1 MNSVIR
7 NRCVGSPALRARRAV
22 RLLALQAV
30 MLLGLSVAAA
40 TPASAQ
46 SEIAVQRIQIEG
58 AQRIEEATIRSY
70 LNVNEGDSVGAAE
83 INEALKRLVA
93 TGLFSDVELT
103 PGSDGVL
110 VVQVV
115 ENPIINFIAFEGNG
129 SIEDEVLQAQIRTR
143 PRTAF
148 TRARAEAD
156 AQTIIAIYR
165 AAGRYSTTV
174 EPKIIQKPENRVDL
188 VFEITEGDVVGI
200 AAVNFVGNTEYSDRR
215 LRGVIETEE
224 SAWWKLLSSSD
235 SYDPDRLEFDKE
247 LLRRFYFA
255 RGFADFEVVS
265 AVAELNP
272 ERDEFFITFTVNEG
286 EEYTVGEVGL
296 VSNTR
301 GLEAEQFED
310 LLLTDSGDTYD
321 ADLVEKSIGRIQ
333 RVMGEE
339 GINFVD
345 VRPRANKRRDEN
357 DEPIIDLTYEL
368 NEGQRVY
375 VERIDV
381 EGNIRTLDRVIRREF
396 ELVEGDAFNAYRLQ
410 QSRTSVRRLGYF
422 SAVDVSTVRGSAD
435 DRVIVKTV
443 VEEQSTGEISFGLGF
458 SSNNGPGGEV
468 SVTER
473 NFLGRGQ
480 FVRASVSLTAER
492 QLADF
497 RFTEPY
503 FLDRNL
509 AAGFD
514 IFHREIDN
522 SDESSY
528 EVTETGFR
536 PRVRFPISEES
547 RIGFSYL
554 IESSEVTDVPDD
566 ASPLIAADQGSRITS
581 AIGYNFFY
589 DQRNDRLEPT
599 DGYELR
605 LGQDFAGLGG
615 DSVYISTTGSV
626 KGYKSFFREDV
637 VTSLQLAGGAIVSFA
652 DEDTRVTDRFQLGG
666 DSFRGFANSGIG
678 PRDTNNDVNI
688 DGSLED
694 IDDALGGN
702 YYAVARADVSFP
714 IGLPEEYG
722 VFGGFFA
729 DAGSVWGLDTDSYT
743 DDAAQ
748 NFSVDS
754 DFALRAAAGA
764 TVFWSSPVGPLRLN
778 FAFPLIEEEEDET
791 EFFQFSVG
799 TRF

>member
-396 ELVEGDAFNAYRLQ
+396 ELVEGDAFNAY
-410 QSRTSVRRLGYF
+410 
-422 SAVDVSTVRGSAD
+422 
-435 DRVIVKTV
+435 
-443 VEEQSTGEISFGLGF
+443 
-458 SSNNGPGGEV
+458 
-468 SVTER
+468 
-473 NFLGRGQ
+473 
-480 FVRASVSLTAER
+480 
-492 QLADF
+492 
-497 RFTEPY
+497 
-503 FLDRNL
+503 
-509 AAGFD
+509 
-514 IFHREIDN
+514 
-522 SDESSY
+522 
-528 EVTETGFR
+528 
-536 PRVRFPISEES
+536 
-547 RIGFSYL
+547 
-554 IESSEVTDVPDD
+554 
-566 ASPLIAADQGSRITS
+566 
-581 AIGYNFFY
+581 
-589 DQRNDRLEPT
+589 
-599 DGYELR
+599 
-605 LGQDFAGLGG
+605 
-615 DSVYISTTGSV
+615 
-626 KGYKSFFREDV
+626 
-637 VTSLQLAGGAIVSFA
+637 
-652 DEDTRVTDRFQLGG
+652 
-666 DSFRGFANSGIG
+666 
-678 PRDTNNDVNI
+678 
-688 DGSLED
+688 
-694 IDDALGGN
+694 
-702 YYAVARADVSFP
+702 
-714 IGLPEEYG
+714 
-722 VFGGFFA
+722 
-729 DAGSVWGLDTDSYT
+729 
-743 DDAAQ
+743 
-748 NFSVDS
+748 
-754 DFALRAAAGA
+754 
-764 TVFWSSPVGPLRLN
+764 
-778 FAFPLIEEEEDET
+778 
-791 EFFQFSVG
+791 
-799 TRF
+799 